1 MPNPCPHVNST
12 SIDWDS
18 MPGTILV
25 SGDIELLTQNDR
37 FKNKIKEVSTPKLKS
52 LPEVTL
58 HYNVFIFHWFSTD
71 HR

>member
-37 FKNKIKEVSTPKLKS
+37 FKNKIKEVSTRKLKS
-52 LPEVTL
+52 LSQSDIA
-58 HYNVFIFHWFSTD
+58 F
-71 HR
+71 